1 MFLMVLKLIHFNQ
14 IGVLFRFG
22 HDVCRLRREE
32 LDMGSFSTQIHRDHS
47 SALKP
52 AASALAPSLM
62 QAERQSHTHVCVHT
76 HTHTHT
82 LRSKHSDT
90 FTYTH
95 TLSHT
100 HTDRLKHT
108 DIHTCVDKKNTHSDT
123 HIHR

>member
-82 LRSKHSDT
+82 QGERQREKN
-90 FTYTH
+90 
-95 TLSHT
+95 TLLLVKPRFQIKGPGEFL
-100 HTDRLKHT
+100 RLKL
-108 DIHTCVDKKNTHSDT
+108 NAL
-123 HIHR
+123 